1 MMKKKTFSLAQEAAL
16 LREQEHKAERELA
29 RQLVDV
35 GFRALAKELHPDTKH
50 GNVADMQR
58 LVRLRDKLKHCV

>member
-1 MMKKKTFSLAQEAAL
+1 M

-50 GNVADMQR
+50 GSVADMQR